1 MTRTQAY
8 RVLGLTEDADRAEI
22 KSRYRQLMHKL
33 HPDSR
38 SEEKENYP
46 YSAREINEAY
56 GILVKGKGAKDSFI
70 RRTKESTTSK
80 EEWEAKRQRRQKKN
94 WNAPENAHAYCI
106 RNIYQYAEDA
116 DGAVIGEFVIT
127 EGKYLWT
134 IEEDFPLFL
143 KSIFECSNRLLHE
156 IEARLGKS
164 VREEVRLKTQ
174 AELTYLL
181 AQQFIDAPEMLEYF
195 SEPKRKREAGQKKN
209 AEREKDAEQNRK
221 AETAGQPEAEDEI
234 YYFAA
239 MLELMDT
246 VHDMRAGTPLFPAA
260 LKQHRLFLKKQSGE
274 AAGYLSLKDDRLYY
288 ILVPLLEQ
296 KRAMVKIQVVAKQDR
311 ANMRG
316 RKRYKNLDFWIKVP
330 QKYAGTFPESIGLQ
344 IENLLLSYEKQIRT
358 GSEL

>member
-80 EEWEAKRQRRQKKN
+80 AEWEAKRQHRQKKN
-94 WNAPENAHAYCI
+94 WNAPENPHAYCI
-106 RNIYQYAEDA
+106 RNIYQYVEDA

-143 KSIFECSNRLLHE
+143 KSIFACSNRLLQE
-156 IEARLGKS
+156 IEAKLEKS
-164 VREEVRLKTQ
+164 VREEERLKVQ

-181 AQQFIDAPEMLEYF
+181 AQQFIDAPEILGHF
-195 SEPKRKREAGQKKN
+195 AEPGRKK
-209 AEREKDAEQNRK
+209 
-221 AETAGQPEAEDEI
+221 EAEDEI
-234 YYFAA
+234 FYFAA

-246 VHDMRAGTPLFPAA
+246 VNDMRAGTPLFPAA

-274 AAGYLSLKDDRLYY
+274 AAGYLSLRDDRLYY

-296 KRAMVKIQVVAKQDR
+296 KRAMVKIQVAAKQDR

-330 QKYAGTFPESIGLQ
+330 KKYAGTFPESIGLQ
-344 IENLLLSYEKQIRT
+344 IENLLLSYEKKIHA

>member
-80 EEWEAKRQRRQKKN
+80 AEWEAKRQHRQKKN
-94 WNAPENAHAYCI
+94 WNAPENPHAYCI
-106 RNIYQYAEDA
+106 RNIYQYVEDA

-143 KSIFECSNRLLHE
+143 KSIFACSNRLLQE
-156 IEARLGKS
+156 IEAKLEKS
-164 VREEVRLKTQ
+164 VREEERLKVQ

-181 AQQFIDAPEMLEYF
+181 AQQFIDAPEMLGHF
-195 SEPKRKREAGQKKN
+195 AEPGRKK
-209 AEREKDAEQNRK
+209 
-221 AETAGQPEAEDEI
+221 EAEDEI
-234 YYFAA
+234 FYFAA

-246 VHDMRAGTPLFPAA
+246 VNDMRAGTPLFPAA

-296 KRAMVKIQVVAKQDR
+296 KRAMVKIQVAAKQDR

-330 QKYAGTFPESIGLQ
+330 KKYAGTFPESIGLQ
-344 IENLLLSYEKQIRT
+344 IENLLLSYEKKIHA

>member
-1 MTRTQAY
+1 MTRMQAY

-80 EEWEAKRQRRQKKN
+80 AEWEAKRQRRQKKN

-134 IEEDFPLFL
+134 VEEDFPLFL

-156 IEARLGKS
+156 IEAKLGKS

-181 AQQFIDAPEMLEYF
+181 AQQFIDVPEMLGHF
-195 SEPKRKREAGQKKN
+195 SESRQKK
-209 AEREKDAEQNRK
+209 
-221 AETAGQPEAEDEI
+221 EAEDEI

-246 VHDMRAGTPLFPAA
+246 VHDMRVGTPLFPAA

-296 KRAMVKIQVVAKQDR
+296 KRAMVKIQVAAKQDR

-344 IENLLLSYEKQIRT
+344 IENLLLSYEKKIRT

>member
-80 EEWEAKRQRRQKKN
+80 AEWEAKRQHRQKKN
-94 WNAPENAHAYCI
+94 WNAPENPHAYCI
-106 RNIYQYAEDA
+106 RNIYQYVEDA

-143 KSIFECSNRLLHE
+143 KSIFACSNRLLQE
-156 IEARLGKS
+156 IEAKLEKS
-164 VREEVRLKTQ
+164 VREEERLKVQ

-181 AQQFIDAPEMLEYF
+181 AQQFIDAPEMLGHF
-195 SEPKRKREAGQKKN
+195 AEPGRKK
-209 AEREKDAEQNRK
+209 
-221 AETAGQPEAEDEI
+221 EAEDEI
-234 YYFAA
+234 FYFAA

-260 LKQHRLFLKKQSGE
+260 LKQHRLFLKKQSVE

-296 KRAMVKIQVVAKQDR
+296 KRAMVKIQVAAKQDR

-330 QKYAGTFPESIGLQ
+330 RKYAGTFPESIGLQ
-344 IENLLLSYEKQIRT
+344 IENLLLSYEKKIHA

>member
-80 EEWEAKRQRRQKKN
+80 AEWEAKRQHRQKKN
-94 WNAPENAHAYCI
+94 WNAPENPHAYCI
-106 RNIYQYAEDA
+106 RNIYQYVEDA

-143 KSIFECSNRLLHE
+143 KSIFACSNRLLQE
-156 IEARLGKS
+156 IEAKLEKS
-164 VREEVRLKTQ
+164 VREEERLKVQ

-181 AQQFIDAPEMLEYF
+181 AQQFIDAPEILGHF
-195 SEPKRKREAGQKKN
+195 AEPGRKK
-209 AEREKDAEQNRK
+209 
-221 AETAGQPEAEDEI
+221 EAEDEI
-234 YYFAA
+234 FYFAA

-246 VHDMRAGTPLFPAA
+246 VNDMRAGTPLFPAA

-296 KRAMVKIQVVAKQDR
+296 KRAMVKIQVAAKQDR

-330 QKYAGTFPESIGLQ
+330 KKYAGTFPESIGLQ
-344 IENLLLSYEKQIRT
+344 IENLLLSYEKKIHA

>member
-80 EEWEAKRQRRQKKN
+80 AEWEAKRQHRQKKN
-94 WNAPENAHAYCI
+94 WNAPENPHAYCI
-106 RNIYQYAEDA
+106 RNIYQYVEDA

-143 KSIFECSNRLLHE
+143 KSIFACSNRLLQE
-156 IEARLGKS
+156 IEAKLEKS
-164 VREEVRLKTQ
+164 VREEERLKVQ

-181 AQQFIDAPEMLEYF
+181 AQQFIDAPEMLGHF
-195 SEPKRKREAGQKKN
+195 AEPGRKK
-209 AEREKDAEQNRK
+209 
-221 AETAGQPEAEDEI
+221 EAEDEI
-234 YYFAA
+234 FYFAA

-296 KRAMVKIQVVAKQDR
+296 KRAMVKIQVAAKQDR

-330 QKYAGTFPESIGLQ
+330 KKYAGTFPESIGLQ
-344 IENLLLSYEKQIRT
+344 IENLLLSYEKKIHA